1 MLVNFHCIGKLNEFR
16 VYELKEIAPS
26 LLITEF
32 LSLPRPINDERLNL
46 CRSCEGLCEV
56 HLVSTLC
63 KVSYI
68 VLLNINGKRKEF
80 MMRNLKGKKS
90 LMEGS
95 NSEKVIL

>member
-46 CRSCEGLCEV
+46 WRSCEGLGEV

-63 KVSYI
+63 KVSYFA
-68 VLLNINGKRKEF
+68 LLNINGKCKDF
-80 MMRNLKGKKS
+80 MMRYLQGKNC
-90 LMEGS
+90 L
-95 NSEKVIL
+95 

>member
-1 MLVNFHCIGKLNEFR
+1 MFVNFHYIGKLNEFR
-16 VYELKEIAPS
+16 VDELKEIAPL
-26 LLITEF
+26 LLISEF

-80 MMRNLKGKKS
+80 MMRNLKGKKM
-90 LMEGS
+90 LMKGRFLV
-95 NSEKVIL
+95 KL